1 MPLLDAAENTLGSI
15 ETWPSHILEYLFAGT
30 PNLAALDE
38 LIAFFY
44 GNGVPCHMAKQ
55 LFYACNP
62 KATGLAT
69 VHIYATYSYW
79 DSRSED
85 EHLAKYYNMR
95 LRRYVYL
102 NGIDVLNT
110 FEPVPFEP
118 NEKIGIDNT
127 PFPTL
132 IRCWLP
138 HVRLVPYY

>member
-1 MPLLDAAENTLGSI
+1 MPLLDAAENILGSI
-15 ETWPSHILEYLFAGT
+15 ETWPSHILEYLFCET

-44 GNGVPCHMAKQ
+44 GNGVPCPMANQ

-69 VHIYATYSYW
+69 EHIYATYSYW
-79 DSRSED
+79 DSCSE

-95 LRRYVYL
+95 LGQYVYM
-102 NGIDVLNT
+102 NGIDVPDT
-110 FEPVPFEP
+110 FEPVSFPP
-118 NEKIGIDNT
+118 YDKIGIDNT

-132 IRCWLP
+132 IRRWLP